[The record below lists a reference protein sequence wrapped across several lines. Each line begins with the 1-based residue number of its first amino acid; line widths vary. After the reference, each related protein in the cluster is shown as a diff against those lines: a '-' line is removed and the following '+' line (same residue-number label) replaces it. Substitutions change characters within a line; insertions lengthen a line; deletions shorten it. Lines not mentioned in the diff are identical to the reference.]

1 MAAVKASGRWSS
13 CHHAEQ
19 ARPRHCRWC
28 TRVGGGTRQRS
39 GVHHWIHVYHADT
52 GELAP
57 GTAAEETRRT
67 LEAIDSV
74 LGAAGSSLS
83 KVVKAHVF
91 LADIGRDSD
100 EMNEFYRQFF
110 EAPYPARRTV
120 QSKLIQE
127 LKVEIEVIAMVLAF
141 ASVTISPPG
150 SA

>member
-1 MAAVKASGRWSS
+1 
-13 CHHAEQ
+13 
-19 ARPRHCRWC
+19 
-28 TRVGGGTRQRS
+28 
-39 GVHHWIHVYHADT
+39 
-52 GELAP
+52 
-57 GTAAEETRRT
+57 
-67 LEAIDSV
+67 V